1 MKRLA
6 GPMSGALWVL
16 FSYTARL
23 CAAEPILQSVHPLAG
38 PPGATY
44 QATIAGANLAGLHSL
59 TVDEPGVRARLLSA
73 TADQLNIEITL
84 DPSVPSGEK
93 KLRAIGPQGI
103 TNAISWHVVAE
114 PTALAKPDLTLAPPL
129 VVNGVLR
136 EPGEVHTFTLK
147 TQAGEAL
154 TFEAVSASPAF
165 DPVLTLLEPAQE
177 SWFSPKSW
185 KRLAFHDEDL
195 FFPGLSTQ
203 PRLTHLFAT
212 AGPYRLQISGF
223 SGHGGPAASYYLRV
237 RPGTAPPPPRHPLPP
252 PDWTPR
258 SFVRQLGPDW
268 LSQLYRRGGDQKTQP
283 PPPTRIAASAK
294 APPSLSIPGIFEGRI
309 DQPAQV
315 RKASLYLEQSLQL
328 ALEIE
333 TPEATLPEFNPV
345 VTVFDSTGREVATN
359 VHTKRNNNGLYMM
372 KMIHPR
378 TTFLLTPG
386 DYTLQVRNITT
397 DHGRPDF
404 AFRVLL
410 RPQIAHAGRVTLP
423 DDRLNL
429 TPGAARVLTFQL
441 DREEDFRDPVAATLT
456 GLPPG
461 VSVLPVADNP
471 VERPPLPNAGRIE
484 RYTPKPQTFSLLLQ
498 VAEGTPLSAVPVY
511 PKLTVRPVRQG
522 RLAAPLLEKPIPL
535 MIVAPT
541 P

>member
-1 MKRLA
+1 MSRLA
-6 GPMSGALWVL
+6 GRVAIILWGSALTMSAL
-16 FSYTARL
+16 
-23 CAAEPILQSVHPLAG
+23 AAEPNLQSAHPLAG
-38 PPGATY
+38 RPGTTY
-44 QATIAGANLAGLHSL
+44 QLTVTGSNLAAIHSL
-59 TVDEPGVRARLLSA
+59 AVEESGVRARFVSA
-73 TADQLNIEITL
+73 SADKLIVEISL
-84 DPSVPSGEK
+84 DTSVTSGEK
-93 KLRAIGPQGI
+93 RLRAIGPQGI

-114 PTALAKPDLTLAPPL
+114 PTAVEKPELLLRSPL
-129 VVNGVLR
+129 VVNGVLS
-136 EPGEVHTFTLK
+136 EPGEVDVFTLDAK
-147 TQAGEAL
+147 AGQSF
-154 TFEAVSASPAF
+154 TFEAISAAPAF
-165 DPVLTLLEPAQE
+165 DPVVTLLEPAPE
-177 SWFSPKSW
+177 NWFSPKSW

-203 PRLTHLFAT
+203 ARLTHIVQRD
-212 AGPYRLQISGF
+212 GQYRLQVSGF

-237 RPGTAPPPPRHPLPP
+237 RDGIAPLPLRHPTAR
-252 PDWTPR
+252 PDWNPR

-268 LSQLYRRGGDQKTQP
+268 LAQLHRRGGDEKTQP
-283 PPPTRIAASAK
+283 PPPPRVSATEDGAALL
-294 APPSLSIPGIFEGRI
+294 PIPGILEGRI
-309 DQPAQV
+309 ANPAQV
-315 RKASLYLEQSLQL
+315 HKAKLHLEQSLQL

-333 TPEATLPEFNPV
+333 TPEATLPEFNPIV
-345 VTVFDSTGREVATN
+345 SVFDSTGREVATN

-372 KMIHPR
+372 KMIHAR

-404 AFRVLL
+404 SYRVLL
-410 RPQIAHAGRVTLP
+410 RAQVPHAGRVEFP

-429 TPGAARVLTFQL
+429 APGAARVITFQI
-441 DREEDFRDPVAATLT
+441 DREEAFRDPVVATFT

-461 VSVLPVADNP
+461 VTVLPGADNP

-484 RYTPKPQTFSLLLQ
+484 RYTPKPQSFSLLLH
-498 VAEGTPLSAVPVY
+498 VAEGTPLSSVPVY

-522 RLAAPLLEKPIPL
+522 KFAAPILEKPIPL